1 MFYDYAIRG
10 LGIKPENVKLL
21 VDANA
26 DDVAIY
32 QAFKTWLP
40 SRVRSSTDV
49 YVYYSGHGLPTADGK
64 GLYLLPQRA
73 HRDFIDKT
81 AITQAEINAAI
92 QAAKPRSVTVFLD
105 SCYSGQ
111 SRSGETLIA
120 SARPVALKAEKQMFP
135 DNFTVITA
143 SQADQISSSSPD
155 LKHGIFSYY
164 LMRGMEGDAD
174 ANRDGRITAGEMQ
187 AYLLE
192 QVTRQAGMQNRVQQ
206 PQLIGDMNRVLVGR

>member
-1 MFYDYAIRG
+1 
-10 LGIKPENVKLL
+10 
-21 VDANA
+21 
-26 DDVAIY
+26 
-32 QAFKTWLP
+32 
-40 SRVRSSTDV
+40 
-49 YVYYSGHGLPTADGK
+49 
-64 GLYLLPQRA
+64 
-73 HRDFIDKT
+73 
-81 AITQAEINAAI
+81 
-92 QAAKPRSVTVFLD
+92 
-105 SCYSGQ
+105 
-111 SRSGETLIA
+111 
-120 SARPVALKAEKQMFP
+120 LKAEKQMFP

-206 PQLIGDMNRVLVGR
+206 PQLIGDVNQVLVGR